1 LEQLNRK
8 RGKKKDGVRREK
20 KQKKNRRKEREKRS
34 LFLVLKYV
42 LIFLDLSVLFLWFK
56 FIQISKERVCER
68 EKT

>member
-1 LEQLNRK
+1 VCNLEQLNRK

-56 FIQISKERVCER
+56 FIQISKEQGESV
-68 EKT
+68 